1 MSTLHLGLT
10 ERTAGISG
18 RADGRVSQECPAGE
32 SEGMEQEE
40 FGCPSRVESRNWGE
54 EKASPLPTK
63 SPRGRGRRDKF
74 RGELQV
80 GSGQRGEGREGGRP
94 LLRPA
99 CGGQVGVPFD
109 STQGKPVLYSSDID
123 EAMGSG

>member
-1 MSTLHLGLT
+1 MVL
-10 ERTAGISG
+10 
-18 RADGRVSQECPAGE
+18 V
-32 SEGMEQEE
+32 
-40 FGCPSRVESRNWGE
+40 SRNWGE

-80 GSGQRGEGREGGRP
+80 GSGQREEGREGGSP

-109 STQGKPVLYSSDID
+109 SAQGKPVLHSSDID